1 MRGTFLFIIM
11 APVHCMI
18 VSSST
23 SYHWLNIYR
32 RKSNTCDLRKCLFKI
47 RLPRIRLVHL
57 FLKLERKSVELHNC
71 RQSRKSQKNQ
81 SCHWALNGHVIGIW
95 NYAMLT
101 FASSW
106 LAHEFWTDDWR
117 KNDLRTET
125 TLTSICDVTI
135 LCRCIFCDASWACLL
150 EYE

>member
-11 APVHCMI
+11 APVHFI
-18 VSSST
+18 KFHLISLVKYLSKETEHLRLAEVSF
-23 SYHWLNIYR
+23 
-32 RKSNTCDLRKCLFKI
+32 FKI
-47 RLPRIRLVHL
+47 KLLNIRLVHL
-57 FLKLERKSVELHNC
+57 FLQLERKSVELLNNS
-71 RQSRKSQKNQ
+71 RQWRKKNK

-106 LAHEFWTDDWR
+106 LVHELWTNEWR
-117 KNDLRTET
+117 KNDLRTEA